1 MTTRSTT
8 HPSQGATVRTVLL
21 LACLLWTAFWF
32 QHAWHYWEDDAY
44 IHLEY
49 ARSLFEG
56 RGFMFNGLVSNGD
69 TSPVWVLLL
78 VGSHFL
84 VPDWLMAGKALTVLS
99 TVLALW
105 AAWAFVG
112 RLSRDAQT
120 DVGATQGVMLGLFVL
135 SPYFCY
141 WAFAG
146 MEAVGAA
153 GLLMAV
159 SMLLVPERPRAATF
173 FTAAFLMGLGPLVR
187 PEMILLVAAG
197 GPFLLRQWW
206 LLTRDKGGAQK
217 ALWFLAAAV
226 LLALPLALWSVYAL
240 QAFGYI
246 MPNTNAAKR
255 AMPGQS
261 VPTRLLSVYALG
273 FPGVLAALGLLAVLW
288 VLTPLRAAA
297 KGLGAAGGWARR
309 FASSFPMV
317 SWPLLLWAG
326 ITLLFY
332 IVNHTYV
339 QTRYVTVMAPGL
351 LFVLLLSLRQLAR
364 PWAYQATVALT
375 AAMGLAASA
384 LMAYPHVRNKA
395 QGDLLVNEFAA
406 YVRQNVP
413 ANAGIAVYSI
423 GQLGFLLKNPLI
435 DIGGITR
442 PEATHFMFY
451 EPEGML
457 PWAKKEGALYYIS
470 GDQPEPG
477 ATLVHE
483 VMIPNV
489 GWYPKLSE
497 YDIARPTK
505 LWKLAGTP

>member
-1 MTTRSTT
+1 MTQGTVTRRLPTFV
-8 HPSQGATVRTVLL
+8 PLL
-21 LACLLWTAFWF
+21 LVAAWLVFWF
-32 QHAWHYWEDDAY
+32 NHAWHYWEDDAY

-49 ARSLFEG
+49 ARSVFEG

-78 VGSHFL
+78 AGSHFL
-84 VPDWLMAGKALTVLS
+84 VPDWLMAGKVLTVVS
-99 TVLALW
+99 TLLALW

-112 RLSRDAQT
+112 RMSRETQA
-120 DVGATQGVMLGLFVL
+120 DVRTTQGVMLGLFVL

-206 LLTRDKGGAQK
+206 LLTREAPTSRK
-217 ALWFLAAAV
+217 ALWFAVAAV
-226 LLALPLALWSVYAL
+226 LLALPLALWSAYAL
-240 QAFGYI
+240 QAFGYV

-261 VPTRLLSVYALG
+261 VPARLVSVYALG
-273 FPGVLAALGLLAVLW
+273 FPGVLATLGLLVVLW
-288 VLTPLRAAA
+288 VLTPLRSVAT
-297 KGLGAAGGWARR
+297 GLGAAGGWARR
-309 FASSFPMV
+309 FAGSFPMV

-326 ITLLFY
+326 VTVLFY

-375 AAMGLAASA
+375 AALGLAVSA

-470 GDQPEPG
+470 GDQPEPS
-477 ATLVHE
+477 ATLVTE
-483 VMIPNV
+483 VMLPSV
-489 GWYPKLSE
+489 GWFPHLGE
-497 YDIARPTK
+497 YDVARPMK